1 MVIVDEMSMVDT
13 YLFASLLEA
22 VPAGCRL
29 ILSGD
34 SAQLPSVGP
43 GNVLKDLLAC
53 TKFERVVL
61 EKIYRQDEGGDIAGN
76 ADRIRRG
83 ELPEKSGPGGDFYIV
98 ERSDANAI
106 CRDIIRLIT
115 QNIPAKFGIETKQI
129 QVLSPMKAGNLGVYS
144 LNKVLQQYLNPPS
157 KTKRE
162 LLRGE
167 TVFREG
173 DRVMQIKNNYSAK
186 WRVVGINGITGES
199 GEGIF
204 NGDTGIISR
213 VNTFDHTLTVTFDD
227 DREVEYEKESLDEI
241 ELSYAITIHKSQ
253 GSEYPAVIIPLF
265 DVPKM
270 LTSRNL
276 LYTAVSRGTKCVMIM
291 GDFSVVRKMTETLG
305 EQKRYTTLSLR
316 LNEVL

>member
-1 MVIVDEMSMVDT
+1 MDWSSTLRLLKNYFLYYTGAFAPVHIIPLLLLLLLLLLPLR
-13 YLFASLLEA
+13 YL
-22 VPAGCRL
+22 CRL
-29 ILSGD
+29 ITLQTFQD
-34 SAQLPSVGP
+34 SLRFRK
-43 GNVLKDLLAC
+43 LWLLL
-53 TKFERVVL
+53 FSHL
-61 EKIYRQDEGGDIAGN
+61 
-76 ADRIRRG
+76 
-83 ELPEKSGPGGDFYIV
+83 
-98 ERSDANAI
+98 
-106 CRDIIRLIT
+106 
-115 QNIPAKFGIETKQI
+115 
-129 QVLSPMKAGNLGVYS
+129 
-144 LNKVLQQYLNPPS
+144 
-157 KTKRE
+157 
-162 LLRGE
+162 
-167 TVFREG
+167 
-173 DRVMQIKNNYSAK
+173 IKNNYSAK